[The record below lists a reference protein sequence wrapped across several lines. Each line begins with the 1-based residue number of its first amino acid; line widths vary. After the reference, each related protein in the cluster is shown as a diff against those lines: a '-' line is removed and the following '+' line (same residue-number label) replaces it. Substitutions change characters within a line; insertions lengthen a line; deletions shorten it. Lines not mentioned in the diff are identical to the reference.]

1 MIKVAQEAGV
11 KILVNRSAASLF
23 AILQSQGLQINV
35 LINRSSASLFAI
47 LQSQGLQINVFR
59 GAFGSP
65 NKFELSVDESEVT
78 IQITGTFSSPSL
90 SVDEATVTIA

>member
-11 KILVNRSAASLF
+11 KIMVSRSAASLF

-35 LINRSSASLFAI
+35 L
-47 LQSQGLQINVFR
+47 R

-65 NKFELSVDESEVT
+65 NKFELSVDEAEVT